1 MELEFEWD
9 PDKEQKNII
18 KHGIDFETASL
29 VFNDE
34 NRIEFYDD
42 GHSSD
47 EERYITIGMV
57 NHVAIVIMVVY
68 TERDNVLRQYHTK
81 IAAQTRSQIFRQIVQ
96 KLRRQAI
103 ACQGISAQSDGKYA
117 SVCTAKAAAG
127 LCAVL
132 P

>member
-1 MELEFEWD
+1 MLQFVLQHGIICLDKESAAMELEFEWD

-68 TERDNVLRQYHTK
+68 TERDNVLR
-81 IAAQTRSQIFRQIVQ
+81 I
-96 KLRRQAI
+96 
-103 ACQGISAQSDGKYA
+103 ISARKATKKETEEYYGYQEKY
-117 SVCTAKAAAG
+117 
-127 LCAVL
+127 
-132 P
+132 